1 MVVSG
6 MARYFRSYST
16 TGATA
21 GIRPRAKMIDSAA
34 ELAKSNRPKKCYFR
48 YYCVF
53 GLDLSL
59 LGWNYD

>member
-1 MVVSG
+1 
-6 MARYFRSYST
+6 
-16 TGATA
+16 
-21 GIRPRAKMIDSAA
+21 MIDSAA